1 MDLKELL
8 GEAYQEGMTAEDVKA
23 YFKKQVLESGEYVNK
38 GKAEAEKKAAED
50 SLSELKKQLQEKMTE
65 DEKKKAAD
73 VETQNL
79 IKKLQE
85 ELAQSKSTMS
95 RNTAQSSLAE
105 AKIKAGI
112 KDNDKDFEEFISN
125 IAFEDNEKTDKVSK
139 YISKIVA
146 SAYEAGKSETVK
158 NKLGK
163 MGTFKE
169 GQDGT
174 KGSEGEEKGAYGKE
188 LAQQTK
194 VTIPNEKNFFERK

>member
-38 GKAEAEKKAAED
+38 GKADAERKAAED
-50 SLSELKKQLQEKMTE
+50 SVAELRKQLQEKMTE

-73 VETQNL
+73 VDTQNL
-79 IKKLQE
+79 IKQLKA
-85 ELAQSKSTMS
+85 ELAENKSAMSKK
-95 RNTAQSSLAE
+95 TAQGALAD
-105 AKIKAGI
+105 ARIKAGI
-112 KDNDKDFEEFISN
+112 KDNDKDFEDFISN
-125 IAFEDNEKTDKVSK
+125 IAFEDNDKTDKVSK
-139 YISKIVA
+139 YISKIVT

-163 MGTFKE
+163 MGTFNE
-169 GQDGT
+169 GQEGT
-174 KGSEGEEKGAYGKE
+174 KEKDGEEKGAYGKE

-194 VTIPNEKNFFERK
+194 VEIPGEKNFFERK

>member
-38 GKAEAEKKAAED
+38 GKADAERKAVEDSAAE
-50 SLSELKKQLQEKMTE
+50 LRRQLQEKMTE

-73 VETQNL
+73 VDTQNL
-79 IKKLQE
+79 IKQLQE
-85 ELAQSKSTMS
+85 ELAANKSAMSKK
-95 RNTAQSSLAE
+95 TAQGVLAE
-105 AKIKAGI
+105 AKLKAGI
-112 KDNDKDFEEFISN
+112 KDNDKDFEDFISN
-125 IAFEDNEKTDKVSK
+125 IAFEDNDKTDKVSK
-139 YISKIVA
+139 YISKIVT